1 MVVLTQIVG
10 PSGSGLTRELEK
22 RYRETPG
29 AVMLTADPR
38 AHITYLRATV
48 AEELAFGLE
57 QRGIAPAQMWERV
70 RNIGL
75 GLENLL
81 DRAPTQLSGG
91 QTRRLAIGAVA
102 ILEAPTML
110 LDDPFSGL
118 DTSSRAQLVALLESY
133 EGDVI
138 VAAHKPWL
146 DAPTAYLGDLEELS
160 LPARVEFSGTSRT
173 FSAITGTRGQQRR
186 RWWQFNEPQP
196 QFQIGPLDITVSAG
210 QVLWLRGPN
219 GSGKST
225 LLRGLAN
232 EPGTELML
240 QNPSDQVIDS
250 TVANWVPGSNS
261 EEHPLDLSQRELR
274 LAQCD
279 AALGNNPEV
288 LLADEPDVGLDIG
301 GRNAI
306 HQRFADFLGNGGALI
321 LTCHDETFVAEVA
334 EYAIVKEMGL

>member
-1 MVVLTQIVG
+1 MAITQIIG
-10 PSGSGLTRELEK
+10 PSGSGLTRALEE
-22 RYRETPG
+22 RYRATPG

-57 QRGIAPAQMWERV
+57 QRGIAPAQMREKVAR
-70 RNIGL
+70 IGL
-75 GLENLL
+75 GLEQLL
-81 DRAPTQLSGG
+81 KRSPAQLSGG

-118 DTSSRAQLVALLESY
+118 DTSSRAQLIALLESY

-146 DAPTAYLGDLEELS
+146 DAPTTYLGNMDVPV
-160 LPARVEFSGTSRT
+160 LPAPVEFSGDART
-173 FSAITGTRGQQRR
+173 FSGISGSRGSAHR
-186 RWWQFNEPQP
+186 RWWQFHNPQP
-196 QFQIGPLDITVSAG
+196 QFQIGPVDISVRAG
-210 QVLWLRGPN
+210 EVLWLRGSN

-225 LLRGLAN
+225 LLRSLADQ
-232 EPGTELML
+232 PGTALML
-240 QNPSDQVIDS
+240 QNPIDQVIDA
-250 TVANWVPGSNS
+250 TVAQWIPGSDS
-261 EEHPLDLSQRELR
+261 QEHPLDLSQRELR

-279 AALGNNPEV
+279 AALRRDPDV

-306 HQRFADFLGNGGALI
+306 HQRFADFLRSGGALV
-321 LTCHDETFVAEVA
+321 LTCHDETFIADVAA
-334 EYAIVKEMGL
+334 YAQVSELAL